1 MGTRG
6 KKSSAGI
13 RLSAVPTLRV
23 RMPVPPGLTAGQRA
37 TWRAIVRSRPVDWFD
52 AGSGPLL
59 VAYCRGIA
67 AQTVLAVRIDA
78 FDPEELAT
86 AEGIGRYDKLLA
98 LDDRQTR
105 KLVKLATAMR
115 LSQHARR
122 SIDAAATA
130 ARDGQSSSK
139 LWQRDG

>member
-6 KKSSAGI
+6 K
-13 RLSAVPTLRV
+13 LNAVPTLRV
-23 RMPVPPGLTAGQRA
+23 RMAVPRGLTAAQRA

-59 VAYCRGIA
+59 TAYCRAIA
-67 AQTVLAVRIDA
+67 AQTVLAARIDA

-86 AEGIGRYDKLLA
+86 AEGIGRYDKLLM

-105 KLVKLATAMR
+105 KLVKLATSMR

-122 SIDAAATA
+122 SVDAAATA
-130 ARDGQSSSK
+130 ARDGPSSSK

>member
-1 MGTRG
+1 M
-6 KKSSAGI
+6 A
-13 RLSAVPTLRV
+13 
-23 RMPVPPGLTAGQRA
+23 VPPGLTVGQRA

-52 AGSGPLL
+52 GGSAPLL

-67 AQTVLAVRIDA
+67 AQTMLAARIDA

-86 AEGIGRYDKLLA
+86 GEGIGRYDKLLA

-130 ARDGQSSSK
+130 ARDGQSSAK